1 MKTATRLA
9 RSLAPEDIEP
19 GRYVAVLTAIREHFS
34 GLYSDEL
41 QWKEPRRVLLRWL
54 PDDDEHVMRVVSVCL
69 PFVLVRTPEK
79 KTRLIDTRQ
88 YELAEIPAAAGR
100 AAFRAEEGEQK
111 DRADNGTKCKKCKRK
126 KK

>member
-1 MKTATRLA
+1 M
-9 RSLAPEDIEP
+9 
-19 GRYVAVLTAIREHFS
+19 
-34 GLYSDEL
+34 
-41 QWKEPRRVLLRWL
+41 LLRWL

-100 AAFRAEEGEQK
+100 AAFRAEDAEDK
-111 DRADNGTKCKKCKRK
+111 HNGVKKAKCKQCKRK
-126 KK
+126 RK